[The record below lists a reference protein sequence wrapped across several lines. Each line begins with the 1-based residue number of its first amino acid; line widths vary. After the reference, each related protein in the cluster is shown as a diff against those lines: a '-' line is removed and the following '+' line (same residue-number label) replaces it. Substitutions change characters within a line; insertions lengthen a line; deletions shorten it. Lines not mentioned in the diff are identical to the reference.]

1 MENPYL
7 LLLILGGILLLL
19 AVAYLAAVIFAF
31 RFAFL
36 RGKTEGRK
44 FPLYENDQLR
54 PFRKMRED
62 AMEYANNTP
71 YETVTIRSCDG
82 LTLSA
87 RLYDVE
93 GAVGTIL
100 LFHGYRSFGECD
112 FGCILPYYRDTRRL
126 RLLLVDQRAHGDSEG
141 KYITFG
147 TLERRDAA
155 DWARYIE
162 GRFGP
167 HPILLDGI
175 SMGGATV
182 LLAAAEPLPESVIGI
197 LADCAY
203 SSPAAI
209 LCAVGKQM
217 KLPVGLILPGV
228 RLLCRTIAHFDPIPV
243 SVPEALRKSN
253 LPVLMIHGTAD
264 GFVPYEMGVENSRAR
279 ADIRFVAIE
288 GADHGMSYLIDPD
301 TVLRELGDFF
311 DRHLPSPK
319 PTSER

>member
-7 LLLILGGILLLL
+7 ILICATGALLLLL
-19 AVAYLAAVIFAF
+19 ALYFLASFLAF

-36 RGKTEGRK
+36 RRKNEGRE

-54 PFRKMRED
+54 PFRKMREE
-62 AMEYANNTP
+62 AMAYAANTP
-71 YETVTIRSCDG
+71 YETVTIRARDG
-82 LTLSA
+82 LKLRA

-93 GAVGTIL
+93 DAVGTII

-147 TLERRDAA
+147 TLERHDAT
-155 DWARYIE
+155 DWAHYIVD
-162 GRFGP
+162 RFGP

-182 LLAAAEPLPESVIGI
+182 LLAAAEPLPDCVVGI

-209 LCAVGKQM
+209 LCAVGRQM
-217 KLPVGLILPGV
+217 KLPVNLILPGV
-228 RLLCRTIAHFDPIPV
+228 RFFCRTLGHFDPIPV
-243 SVPEALRKSN
+243 SIPEALSKSD

-264 GFVPYEMGVENSRAR
+264 GFVPHEMGVENSRAR
-279 ADIRFVAIE
+279 ADIRFVSIE

-301 TVLRELGDFF
+301 TVLQELGLFF
-311 DRHLPSPK
+311 DRYLPSQT